1 MGLLKDLF
9 GGGDGKSEN
18 APKNRAEKDAARD
31 YVTENIKTGEDPIP
45 TKTPDW
51 AKDAVPDA
59 GQKK

>member
-45 TKTPDW
+45 TKTPD
-51 AKDAVPDA
+51 
-59 GQKK
+59 